1 MPIAEGTVERI
12 KVAPTGHL
20 QVAHSGR
27 VIKFRVGISLD
38 IQWSQWLSRVCLLP
52 RPSTV

>member
-20 QVAHSGR
+20 QVAHSSR

-38 IQWSQWLSRVCLLP
+38 M
-52 RPSTV
+52 